1 MRQRRSRVLVV
12 PVVLVGLL
20 LASCGTQSA
29 ATPSPGAATGSAP
42 PATAAP
48 GNDGSETD
56 AGILSVAWEG
66 DISSLD
72 PSQAYDYISWPGV
85 RLVFETLVG
94 YGDSVDLVPVL
105 AETMPEVSGDGLT
118 YTFTLREGVSF
129 VLPDGSVHREMTAD
143 DVVFSL
149 NRLLD
154 PDLTPT
160 PSPVAGSFFTIID
173 GAQAVV
179 DGEAEEASGIV
190 ALDERT
196 VEITIVQPDLTFLN
210 IMAMP
215 FASIVPADIAT
226 EDTEALAASPVGTGP
241 YTLESYTVG
250 DSARFVPNEHY
261 WGDPPANDGVEMRF
275 GVDANTAVQQVEANQ
290 LDIMGDPIPSGVIT
304 SLRENPDYDDRLVVF
319 DQVAVQYVT
328 MDTSPPDGGPLAD
341 VRVRQALNHAVD
353 KENILQLL
361 RGRGVVAHCIYPT
374 EMPGHNP
381 ECRPYDYD
389 PQRAQELLDDAGYAD
404 GFATTIY
411 TDPSEDSTAIVQAVQ
426 QDFAA
431 IGVELEIV
439 TQEFDVLL
447 GTVTTPHEAPL
458 VYIGWFQDFP
468 DPSDFYDP
476 ILSCAAAVEG
486 GANTAWYCSEEA
498 DGLAAEAKGLQDT
511 EERLALYQEL
521 ELRVMEDAPW
531 IPLVFPSI
539 DTFLSER
546 VTNFAP
552 HPVWFLDLVKY
563 GVGG

>member
-1 MRQRRSRVLVV
+1 MRQRRSRVLIVL
-12 PVVLVGLL
+12 PVLMSLL
-20 LASCGTQSA
+20 LASCGTQ
-29 ATPSPGAATGSAP
+29 GAASPSAPPETGSAP
-42 PATAAP
+42 
-48 GNDGSETD
+48 SETSPASD
-56 AGILSVAWEG
+56 EASGTAEGTLSIAWEG

-72 PSQAYDYISWPGV
+72 PSQAYDFISWPGV
-85 RLVFETLVG
+85 RLVFETLIS
-94 YGDSVDLVPVL
+94 YDDSVDLVPVL
-105 AETMPEVSGDGLT
+105 AEAMPEVSDDGLT
-118 YTFTLREGVSF
+118 YTFTLRDGVSF

-160 PSPVAGSFFTIID
+160 PSPVSGSFFTIIE
-173 GAQAVV
+173 GAQDVV
-179 DGEAEEASGIV
+179 DGEADEASGIV
-190 ALDERT
+190 AIDERT

-215 FASIVPADIAT
+215 FASIVPADLAT
-226 EDTEALAASPVGTGP
+226 EDTEAFAAEPVGTGP

-250 DSARFVPNEHY
+250 DAAVFVPNEHY

-304 SLRENPDYDDRLVVF
+304 SLRENPEYEDRLIVF
-319 DQVAVQYVT
+319 EQVAVQYVSI
-328 MDTSPPDGGPLAD
+328 DTSPPDGGPLAD
-341 VRVRQALNHAVD
+341 VGVRQAMNHAVD
-353 KENILQLL
+353 KDNILQLM

-374 EMPGHNP
+374 ALPGYNP
-381 ECRPYDYD
+381 DCQPYEYD
-389 PQRAQELLDDAGYAD
+389 PERAQELLSDAGYAD

-411 TDPSEDSTAIVQAVQ
+411 TDPSEDSTAVVQAIQ

-431 IGVELEIV
+431 VGIELEIV

-447 GTVTTPHEAPL
+447 GTITTPHEAPL

-486 GANTAWYCSEEA
+486 GANTSWYCSEEA
-498 DGLAAEAKGLQDT
+498 DALAIEAKGLQDL

-531 IPLVFPSI
+531 IPIIFPSV
-539 DTFLSER
+539 DTFLSDR
-546 VTNFAP
+546 VTDFAP
-552 HPVWFLDLVKY
+552 HPVWFVDLARY